1 VNEFLV
7 RQSNR
12 VPPTSEGMA
21 LRARLQPLERVR
33 AQELR
38 DAGIL
43 LRLWRVPGT
52 RDSIGLYRAADA
64 TALHEALA
72 SLPMFPWMEISVEAL
87 ATHPQEQRPG

>member
-12 VPPTSEGMA
+12 VPPTSEGKE
-21 LRARLQPLERVR
+21 LRARLQPLERER

-43 LRLWRVPGT
+43 VRLWRVPGT